1 MERRRHEPL
10 TRWALGKLLQWK
22 PCGSWKPAPNSANF
36 SKHARF
42 SAKTTSGRSGPI
54 CLLQVLSHLELWRL
68 LTLAWFVLEGFE
80 GRLWVNLINQFRQV
94 EIRNVFYLSWLSLL
108 SKRFFAECLP
118 CLLCW
123 FQVEDSRSPS
133 NAWEGLCA
141 SGQAQFFTSWQL
153 LWYMEVPIEETTK
166 KATSGLLHETSRRS
180 MYVDK
185 ACNKAAL
192 FSTRFFFLH
201 CFRFTF

>member
-1 MERRRHEPL
+1 MECRRHEPL

-22 PCGSWKPAPNSANF
+22 PCGSWKPATNSANF

-192 FSTRFFFLH
+192 FSTRFFLH